1 MTVAEWIELLL
12 AIGVALGGGGALIAF
27 WTWARGR
34 INKLD
39 AEVAVLKAW
48 RHTIEVR
55 CRDRR
60 DDIRAIFERIDEVKD
75 VVSEK
80 AAETAA
86 AIGRLEGKLSLGE
99 QS

>member
-1 MTVAEWIELLL
+1 MTVLDWIGLLL
-12 AIGVALGGGGALIAF
+12 AVGVALGGGSALIAF

-48 RHTIEVR
+48 RATIETR

-60 DDIRAIFERIDEVKD
+60 ENIRAIFEKIDEVK
-75 VVSEK
+75 S
-80 AAETAA
+80 AASTS
-86 AIGRLEGKLSLGE
+86 GSPSKFKS
-99 QS
+99 